1 MGENLTGRKDH
12 SIIIA
17 ALILILLVAIFV
29 VVVFK
34 QINLGKFTLTFYLL
48 VVEMFFFATA
58 IESES
63 KPGEWLAS
71 LS

>member
-1 MGENLTGRKDH
+1 
-12 SIIIA
+12 
-17 ALILILLVAIFV
+17 VAIFV

-63 KPGEWLAS
+63 KLGEWLAS